1 MNKKIINLK
10 NKIMGKEKPV
20 FIIAEAGVNHN
31 NDLSLAFKMIDI
43 AKKAGADAIKFQTFK
58 ADKIQL
64 KNSTKPNYQKKIKHL
79 NYYEIIKSLETNYLD
94 QKKIFEYCNKKN
106 ILFLSTPY
114 DEDSADFLDSLPVS
128 AFKISSSDLT
138 NHILLKHIL
147 KKKKLVLLSTGL
159 SDSKLVNDAVDL
171 FKKEKMLKNLILLH
185 TTSDYPAK
193 NDQINL
199 KVIPEY
205 IKKYDVIVGYS
216 DHTQNDVASLGAIAM
231 GARVL
236 EKHFTLDRNLPGPD
250 QTSSL
255 EPNELHEWIKKIRIM
270 ESCLGKSQKII
281 TDSEKKNLTM
291 RKILVIFSAKKG
303 TKIDSKILVA
313 MRGKKSGILPL
324 EKNLTKIIGKTLK
337 KNIKNMTEFSWD
349 MIK

>member
-1 MNKKIINLK
+1 
-10 NKIMGKEKPV
+10 
-20 FIIAEAGVNHN
+20 
-31 NDLSLAFKMIDI
+31 MIDI

-205 IKKYDVIVGYS
+205 IKKYDPGLIVSTLQDELKTNPYIRF
-216 DHTQNDVASLGAIAM
+216 NAPAM
-231 GARVL
+231 INNL
-236 EKHFTLDRNLPGPD
+236 QKRNL
-250 QTSSL
+250 QTDTEYARFKS
-255 EPNELHEWIKKIRIM
+255 IM
-270 ESCLGKSQKII
+270 DIY
-281 TDSEKKNLTM
+281 
-291 RKILVIFSAKKG
+291 
-303 TKIDSKILVA
+303 
-313 MRGKKSGILPL
+313 
-324 EKNLTKIIGKTLK
+324 
-337 KNIKNMTEFSWD
+337 
-349 MIK
+349 

>member
-1 MNKKIINLK
+1 MTQKILNLK
-10 NKIMGKEKPV
+10 NKIIGKGKPV

-147 KKKKLVLLSTGL
+147 K
-159 SDSKLVNDAVDL
+159 N
-171 FKKEKMLKNLILLH
+171 M
-185 TTSDYPAK
+185 
-193 NDQINL
+193 QI
-199 KVIPEY
+199 
-205 IKKYDVIVGYS
+205 
-216 DHTQNDVASLGAIAM
+216 H
-231 GARVL
+231 
-236 EKHFTLDRNLPGPD
+236 H
-250 QTSSL
+250 
-255 EPNELHEWIKKIRIM
+255 
-270 ESCLGKSQKII
+270 
-281 TDSEKKNLTM
+281 KKNKT
-291 RKILVIFSAKKG
+291 
-303 TKIDSKILVA
+303 
-313 MRGKKSGILPL
+313 
-324 EKNLTKIIGKTLK
+324 IGH
-337 KNIKNMTEFSWD
+337 
-349 MIK
+349 